1 MNHHFRTILPRP
13 FPTSTGIKVEVVV
26 VVVVWAPCRAMYD
39 LD

>member
-13 FPTSTGIKVEVVV
+13 FPTSAGIKVEVVV
-26 VVVVWAPCRAMYD
+26 VVVAPCRAMYD